1 VELEQLEQQEQLGQ
15 QEQLEQTVEAEA
27 VVRYWLYQM
36 PLLIQLYTI
45 QQQGH
50 MVL

>member
-1 VELEQLEQQEQLGQ
+1 VELENLALLDLQVEQVALA
-15 QEQLEQTVEAEA
+15 EAEA
-27 VVRYWLYQM
+27 VVRYWSYQM